1 MSSSHLLQTLGL
13 TAIHM
18 LWIGA
23 VIGGVVFV
31 VLRSNTA
38 SSPRARHACAVVG
51 LIALVLGTVATFA
64 FLSSTST
71 MSNAS
76 PAAVAGPSTLDN
88 APAALENA
96 SSNWDPAAGTT
107 GSEITATT
115 LVAVAWI
122 AGIGFMFVRLVHQ
135 WRGTRRLRITAV
147 AVPDARWLAT
157 FEALKSRIGVH
168 ARVSFLASDAIDV
181 PMVVGWISPLVLVPV
196 TAFTSLTPDQLRTIL
211 AHELQHIARQDH
223 LVNMLQAFIEV
234 LLFFH
239 PVTWWLSRQIRVE
252 RENCCD
258 DGTVLVTGSP
268 RTLAEALLVL
278 ESLRADKATSPWL
291 LTATG
296 GSLMHRVSRLFGSN
310 PPQPLNPDWRAVSA
324 CTLLAVAGLT
334 FAIATTDPTAVA
346 QDRGVVEANQVDL
359 DELKSKI
366 EERVRAMGMDLR
378 KQVAAGEISEADAKA
393 RFEEGEKRMWMRY
406 RAAEEKNSGA
416 MKAGKSKVDSDAAVE
431 EMTEMVKSGE
441 ITREQMQQ
449 RLDRMKQAGSKEGA
463 KVQER
468 TDLDELKAGIE
479 ERVRAMGMNLRK
491 QVAAGEISEADAKA
505 RFEEGEKRMW
515 MRYRAAEEKNSG
527 AMKAGKS
534 KVDSDAAVEEMTE
547 MVKSGEITR
556 EQMQQRLDRM
566 KQAGSKEGAKVQ
578 ERTDL
583 DELKAGIEERVRAM
597 GMNLRKQVAAGE
609 ISEADAKARFE
620 EGEKRMWMRYRA
632 AEAQNA
638 EAGKARAKND
648 RIDLDE
654 LKAGIEERIR
664 AMGSDLRKQVAA
676 GEITADEAR
685 ARFEKGEARMWERY
699 RAAEAQNAEA
709 GKSRS
714 DYDAAVKK
722 MTEMV
727 KNGEMT
733 REQMQQRLDRMKRAD
748 SKDEKAGDRRRSRTD
763 YDAAVKKMTEMV
775 KNGEMTRE
783 QMQQRLDRM
792 KRAGE

>member
-64 FLSSTST
+64 FLLSTST

-147 AVPDARWLAT
+147 AVPDARWLET

-278 ESLRADKATSPWL
+278 ESLRANKATSPWL

-406 RAAEEKNSGA
+406 RAAE
-416 MKAGKSKVDSDAAVE
+416 
-431 EMTEMVKSGE
+431 
-441 ITREQMQQ
+441 
-449 RLDRMKQAGSKEGA
+449 
-463 KVQER
+463 
-468 TDLDELKAGIE
+468 
-479 ERVRAMGMNLRK
+479 
-491 QVAAGEISEADAKA
+491 
-505 RFEEGEKRMW
+505 
-515 MRYRAAEEKNSG
+515 
-527 AMKAGKS
+527 
-534 KVDSDAAVEEMTE
+534 
-547 MVKSGEITR
+547 
-556 EQMQQRLDRM
+556 
-566 KQAGSKEGAKVQ
+566 
-578 ERTDL
+578 
-583 DELKAGIEERVRAM
+583 
-597 GMNLRKQVAAGE
+597 
-609 ISEADAKARFE
+609 
-620 EGEKRMWMRYRA
+620 
-632 AEAQNA
+632 
-638 EAGKARAKND
+638 
-648 RIDLDE
+648 
-654 LKAGIEERIR
+654 
-664 AMGSDLRKQVAA
+664 
-676 GEITADEAR
+676 
-685 ARFEKGEARMWERY
+685 
-699 RAAEAQNAEA
+699 AQNAEA